1 MDVLTAQLFRNMTA
15 YDAGDP
21 ARIQHFTKV
30 YAYADLIGTSEGLT
44 EGELRVLRAAA
55 ILHDIGIHKSEEKYG
70 DDNGKHQELE
80 GPPEAG
86 KLLSRVEGYT
96 EDEKRRIL
104 YLIGHHHSYTEI
116 DGSDYQ
122 ILVEAD
128 FLVNLFEN
136 HPQSIDKAAAAAALS
151 RIFRTKSGK
160 EMLEMMFLR
169 EEYKKPGNEWKS
181 AADTAPCGRELIL
194 SHAEPS
200 DVQALA
206 AVERECFPQAE
217 AATAGEIEERVR
229 SYGDHFFVLKERY
242 AEQTR
247 LISFVDGFVTDEA
260 DLTDE
265 MYADASM
272 HNENGSWQMIFGVNT
287 VPERRKHGYAAMLL
301 ERAIGQAREQGRK
314 GVVLTCK
321 ERLIPYYAKFGFVN
335 EGVSVSVHGNVVWY
349 QMRLTF

>member
-44 EGELRVLRAAA
+44 EEELRVLRAAA

-181 AADTAPCGRELIL
+181 AADTVQERTDPLACGAVRCTGACRGGTGMFSRGGSRDRGRDRRARPQLRRSLFCTKRALCGADQTDFLCGRFC
-194 SHAEPS
+194 H
-200 DVQALA
+200 
-206 AVERECFPQAE
+206 R
-217 AATAGEIEERVR
+217 
-229 SYGDHFFVLKERY
+229 
-242 AEQTR
+242 
-247 LISFVDGFVTDEA
+247 
-260 DLTDE
+260 
-265 MYADASM
+265 
-272 HNENGSWQMIFGVNT
+272 
-287 VPERRKHGYAAMLL
+287 
-301 ERAIGQAREQGRK
+301 
-314 GVVLTCK
+314 
-321 ERLIPYYAKFGFVN
+321 
-335 EGVSVSVHGNVVWY
+335 
-349 QMRLTF
+349 

>member
-86 KLLSRVEGYT
+86 KLLSGVEGYT

-206 AVERECFPQAE
+206 AVFSAGGSRDRGRDRGARPQL
-217 AATAGEIEERVR
+217 RR
-229 SYGDHFFVLKERY
+229 SLFC
-242 AEQTR
+242 T
-247 LISFVDGFVTDEA
+247 
-260 DLTDE
+260 
-265 MYADASM
+265 
-272 HNENGSWQMIFGVNT
+272 
-287 VPERRKHGYAAMLL
+287 
-301 ERAIGQAREQGRK
+301 ERALCGADQTDFLCGRF
-314 GVVLTCK
+314 C
-321 ERLIPYYAKFGFVN
+321 
-335 EGVSVSVHGNVVWY
+335 HG
-349 QMRLTF
+349 

>member
-44 EGELRVLRAAA
+44 EEELRVLRAAA

-181 AADTAPCGRELIL
+181 AADTAPCRRELIL

-217 AATAGEIEERVR
+217 AATAAEIEERVR

-247 LISFVDGFVTDEA
+247 LISF
-260 DLTDE
+260 
-265 MYADASM
+265 
-272 HNENGSWQMIFGVNT
+272 MIFGVNT

-335 EGVSVSVHGNVVWY
+335 EGVSASVHGNVVWY

>member
-1 MDVLTAQLFRNMTA
+1 MDLLTAQLFRKMTA

-30 YAYADLIGTSEGLT
+30 YTYADLIGTCEGLS
-44 EGELRVLRAAA
+44 EEQLRVLRAAA

-80 GPPEAG
+80 GPPEAE
-86 KLLSRVEGYT
+86 KLLSGVEGYT
-96 EDEKRRIL
+96 KDEKLRIL
-104 YLIGHHHSYTEI
+104 YLIGHHHSYAEM

-160 EMLEMMFLR
+160 EMLEATFLR
-169 EEYKKPGNEWKS
+169 EEYKKPGSEWKS
-181 AADTAPCGRELIL
+181 AEGIDPSGRELII

-200 DVQALA
+200 DVPALA
-206 AVERECFPQAE
+206 AVERACFPEAE
-217 AATAGEIEERVR
+217 AATEEEIKERVR
-229 SYGDHFFVLKERY
+229 SYGDHFFVLRERF
-242 AEQTR
+242 AGQTG

-260 DLTDE
+260 DLTDA

-272 HNENGSWQMIFGVNT
+272 HNENGAWQMIFGVNT

-321 ERLIPYYAKFGFVN
+321 ERLLPYYAKFGFVN
-335 EGVSVSVHGNVVWY
+335 EGVSASVHGNVVWY